1 MIPVDAENFFLSESE
16 VNTVEPLS
24 NAKAADSSSTA
35 LKALIDEAVVEL
47 HSEKFQYAKRTTNYI
62 EVTWRQFLSYC
73 DFRCLEEYLPKY
85 KDEFIADLCSR
96 TPPLKA
102 STVERKDSHMKML
115 DLFARNG
122 TWEKGDLNPLQE
134 LPPEFNAYL
143 DEQEKHLAK
152 IGRSECTCRTMRE
165 QSYRILRCFQNEGL
179 KKLADI
185 DESHISSFVLSL
197 KGHARSTVRC
207 ELSRLRILLSNLYL
221 MGIIPA
227 DLSVH
232 VPRYNLGHQQSI
244 VKIWQSSEINTVL
257 ETVDRT
263 SPKGKRDAAYITIAA
278 ELGVRSGDIRS
289 LKCSDIDWELC
300 SISFVQ
306 SKTGKTNV
314 LPLNEKVGAAII
326 DYLRVRPKTDCEYLF
341 VSLEPP
347 YGKMRSFNTAFE
359 NYVYRSGVNIPVSA
373 HHGLH
378 SLRAS
383 VATKLLA
390 AGVNPDTIFSF
401 LGHSD
406 RESLNSY
413 LRLDIENL
421 RECALSFEDGEL
433 I

>member
-244 VKIWQSSEINTVL
+244 VKIWQSNEINTVL

-383 VATKLLA
+383 VAT
-390 AGVNPDTIFSF
+390 
-401 LGHSD
+401 
-406 RESLNSY
+406 R
-413 LRLDIENL
+413 
-421 RECALSFEDGEL
+421 
-433 I
+433 

>member
-1 MIPVDAENFFLSESE
+1 M
-16 VNTVEPLS
+16 EPLP
-24 NAKAADSSSTA
+24 NAKAAHDPSIA
-35 LKALIDEAVVEL
+35 LKVLIDEAVVEL

-62 EVTWRQFLSYC
+62 EVTWQQFLSYC
-73 DFRCLEEYLPKY
+73 DLRHFVEYLPKY

-96 TPPLKA
+96 NPPLKA
-102 STVERKDSHMKML
+102 GTVKRKSSHMKML

-122 TWEKGDLNPLQE
+122 TWEKGALNPLQE
-134 LPPEFNAYL
+134 LLPDFNAYL
-143 DEQEKHLAK
+143 DAQEKYFVK
-152 IGRSECTCRTMRE
+152 IGRSESTCKTMRE
-165 QSYRILRCFQNEGL
+165 HSYRILRCFQNEGL
-179 KKLADI
+179 KNLADI
-185 DESHISSFVLSL
+185 GEPHISAFVLSL

-207 ELSRLRILLSNLYL
+207 ELSRLRCLLSNLYL
-221 MGIIPA
+221 MGITPA

-244 VKIWQSSEINTVL
+244 VKIWTSNEINTVL

-263 SPKGKRDAAYITIAA
+263 SPKGKRDAAYIIIAA
-278 ELGVRSGDIRS
+278 ELGVRSGDIRN

-306 SKTGKTNV
+306 NKTGKTNI
-314 LPLNEKVGAAII
+314 LPLSEKVGTAII
-326 DYLRVRPKTDCEYLF
+326 DYLRVRPQTDCEYLF

-383 VATKLLA
+383 VATRLLA
-390 AGVNPDTIFSF
+390 AGVGPDTIFSF

>member
-1 MIPVDAENFFLSESE
+1 V
-16 VNTVEPLS
+16 VPLPE
-24 NAKAADSSSTA
+24 AKAISDPSTA
-35 LKALIDEAVVEL
+35 LGVLIDKAVAEL
-47 HSEKFQYAKRTTNYI
+47 RSEKFQYAERTVHYI
-62 EVTWRQFLSYC
+62 EVTWQQFGGYCYARSY
-73 DFRCLEEYLPKY
+73 EEYLSAY
-85 KDEFIADLCSR
+85 KDEFIADLCNRIPS
-96 TPPLKA
+96 LKA
-102 STVERKDSHMKML
+102 ATIKRKSSHMKML

-122 TWEKGDLNPLQE
+122 TWERGNLNPLQE
-134 LPPEFNAYL
+134 LLPEFNAYL
-143 DEQEKHLAK
+143 DTQEKYLIK
-152 IGRSECTCRTMRE
+152 IGRSECTCKTMRE
-165 QSYRILRCFQNEGL
+165 HSYRILRHFQNEGL

-185 DESHISSFVLSL
+185 SEPHISSYVLSL

-207 ELSRLRILLSNLYL
+207 ELSRLRILLSHLYL
-221 MGIIPA
+221 TGITST
-227 DLSVH
+227 DLSIY

-244 VKIWQSSEINTVL
+244 VKIWESTEINTVL
-257 ETVDRT
+257 EVVDRA
-263 SPKGKRDAAYITIAA
+263 SPKGKRDAAYIIIAA
-278 ELGVRSGDIRS
+278 ELGVRSGDIRN
-289 LKCSDIDWELC
+289 LRCSDIDWERC

-326 DYLRVRPKTDCEYLF
+326 DYLRVRPQTDCEYLF
-341 VSLEPP
+341 VNLEPP

-383 VATKLLA
+383 VATNLLA

-421 RECALSFEDGEL
+421 RECALSFEGGEL

>member
-1 MIPVDAENFFLSESE
+1 MK
-16 VNTVEPLS
+16 PLP
-24 NAKAADSSSTA
+24 NAKAAGSPPTA
-35 LKALIDEAVVEL
+35 LKALIDGAIVEL
-47 HSEKFQYAKRTTNYI
+47 HSEKFQYAEQNAHYI
-62 EVTWRQFLSYC
+62 EVTWQQFLSYC
-73 DFRCLEEYLPKY
+73 DSRNLGEYLSEC
-85 KDEFIADLCSR
+85 KDEFIADLCSC

-102 STVERKDSHMKML
+102 ETVRRKNSHMKML
-115 DLFARNG
+115 DLFVHDG
-122 TWEKGDLNPLQE
+122 TWEKGALNPLQE
-134 LPPEFNAYL
+134 LLPDFNTYL
-143 DEQEKHLAK
+143 DAQETQLAK
-152 IGRSECTCRTMRE
+152 IGRSESTCRTMRE
-165 QSYRILRCFQNEGL
+165 HSYRIFRYFQNKGL
-179 KKLADI
+179 KNLADI
-185 DESHISSFVLSL
+185 DESYISSYVLSL

-221 MGIIPA
+221 MGITPA
-227 DLSVH
+227 DLSIQ
-232 VPRYNLGHQQSI
+232 VPRYSLGHQQSI
-244 VKIWQSSEINTVL
+244 VKIWQSGEINTVL
-257 ETVDRT
+257 ETVDRA

-278 ELGVRSGDIRS
+278 ELGVRSGDIRN
-289 LKCSDIDWELC
+289 LRCSDIDWELC

-306 SKTGKTNV
+306 SKTGKANV

-347 YGKMRSFNTAFE
+347 YGQMRSFNTAFE
-359 NYVYRSGVNIPVSA
+359 NYVYRSGVNIPVNA

-383 VATKLLA
+383 VATRLLA

>member
-1 MIPVDAENFFLSESE
+1 MV
-16 VNTVEPLS
+16 PLP
-24 NAKAADSSSTA
+24 NAKATDGLPTA
-35 LKALIDEAVVEL
+35 LKVLVDAAVVEL
-47 HSEKFQYAKRTTNYI
+47 HSEKFQYAARTTNYI
-62 EVTWRQFLSYC
+62 EVTWRQFSSYC
-73 DFRCLEEYLPKY
+73 DSRHLEEYLPAH
-85 KDEFIADLCSR
+85 KDEFIADLCNR
-96 TPPLKA
+96 TPPLTTG
-102 STVERKDSHMKML
+102 TVERKISHMKML

-122 TWEKGDLNPLQE
+122 TWEKGALNPLQE
-134 LPPEFNAYL
+134 LPPDFYEYL
-143 DEQEKHLAK
+143 DAQEKYFAK

-165 QSYRILRCFQNEGL
+165 HSYRILRHFQNEGL
-179 KKLADI
+179 KNLADI
-185 DESHISSFVLSL
+185 NESHISSFVLSL

-221 MGIIPA
+221 MGITPTN
-227 DLSVH
+227 LSFH
-232 VPRYNLGHQQSI
+232 VPRYKLGHQQSI
-244 VKIWQSSEINTVL
+244 VKIWNSSEINTVL

-278 ELGVRSGDIRS
+278 ELGVRSGDIRN

-300 SISFVQ
+300 SISFIQ

-326 DYLRVRPKTDCEYLF
+326 DYLQVRPQTDCEYLF

-359 NYVYRSGVNIPVSA
+359 NYIYRSGVNIPVSA

-390 AGVNPDTIFSF
+390 AGVGPDTIFSF

>member
-1 MIPVDAENFFLSESE
+1 MAPFP
-16 VNTVEPLS
+16 NT
-24 NAKAADSSSTA
+24 KAADSPSTA
-35 LKALIDEAVVEL
+35 LMVLMDEAIAEL

-73 DFRCLEEYLPKY
+73 DSQHLEEYLPKY
-85 KDEFIADLCSR
+85 KDKFIADLCNC

-102 STVERKDSHMKML
+102 DTVKRKISHMKML

-122 TWEKGDLNPLQE
+122 TWEKGNLNPLQE
-134 LPPEFNAYL
+134 LLPDFNAYL
-143 DEQEKHLAK
+143 DAQETYFSK
-152 IGRSECTCRTMRE
+152 IGRSECTCKTMRE
-165 QSYRILRCFQNEGL
+165 HSYRILRYFQNEGL
-179 KKLADI
+179 KNLADI
-185 DESHISSFVLSL
+185 DESHISLFVLSL
-197 KGHARSTVRC
+197 KGHARSTVRG

-221 MGIIPA
+221 MGITPT
-227 DLSVH
+227 DLSVR

-244 VKIWQSSEINTVL
+244 VKIWRSNEINAVL

-263 SPKGKRDAAYITIAA
+263 SPKGKRDAAYIMIAA
-278 ELGVRSGDIRS
+278 ELGVRSGDIRN

-306 SKTGKTNV
+306 SKTGKPNV
-314 LPLNEKVGAAII
+314 LPLSEKVGTAII
-326 DYLRVRPKTDCEYLF
+326 DYLRVRPQTDCEYLF

-347 YGKMRSFNTAFE
+347 YDKMRSFNTAFE
-359 NYVYRSGVNIPVSA
+359 NYVYRSGVTIPVSA

-383 VATKLLA
+383 VATRLLA
-390 AGVNPDTIFSF
+390 AGVGPDTIFSF
-401 LGHSD
+401 LGHAD
-406 RESLNSY
+406 RKSLNSY

>member
-1 MIPVDAENFFLSESE
+1 MA
-16 VNTVEPLS
+16 PLPS
-24 NAKAADSSSTA
+24 TKVPYDSPTA
-35 LKALIDEAVVEL
+35 LKILIDEAAVEL
-47 HSEKFQYAKRTTNYI
+47 HSEKFRYAERTAHYI
-62 EVTWRQFLSYC
+62 EVTWQQFLSYC
-73 DFRCLEEYLPKY
+73 HSRGLEKYLPKY
-85 KDEFIADLCSR
+85 KDEFLADLCSR
-96 TPPLKA
+96 TPALKA
-102 STVERKDSHMKML
+102 STIKRKDSHMKML
-115 DLFARNG
+115 DMFIRNG
-122 TWEKGDLNPLQE
+122 TWEKGNLDPLQE
-134 LPPEFNAYL
+134 LLPEFNAYL
-143 DEQEKHLAK
+143 DAQEKHFAQ
-152 IGRSECTCRTMRE
+152 IGRSECTCRTMLE
-165 QSYRILRCFQNEGL
+165 HSYRILRCFQNEGL
-179 KKLADI
+179 KNLADI
-185 DESHISSFVLSL
+185 GESHISSFVLSL

-221 MGIIPA
+221 MGLTPA
-227 DLSVH
+227 DLSIH

-278 ELGVRSGDIRS
+278 ELGVRSGDIRN
-289 LKCSDIDWELC
+289 LKCSDIDWERC

-306 SKTGKTNV
+306 SKTGKTNI
-314 LPLNEKVGAAII
+314 LPLNEKVGTAII
-326 DYLRVRPKTDCEYLF
+326 DYLRVRPQTDCEYLF
-341 VSLEPP
+341 VNLEPP
-347 YGKMRSFNTAFE
+347 YDKMRSFNTAFE